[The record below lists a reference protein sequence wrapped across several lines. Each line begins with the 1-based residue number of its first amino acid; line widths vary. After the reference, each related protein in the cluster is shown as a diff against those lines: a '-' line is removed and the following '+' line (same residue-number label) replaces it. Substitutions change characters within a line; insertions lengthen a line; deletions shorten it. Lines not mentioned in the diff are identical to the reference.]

1 MILNNEKQ
9 SKQEIIIDDAVADVM
24 HMQPDL
30 FMASAVVELR
40 QLPMASKRRRARE
53 LASDCKLFETLA
65 RASNDRFASKQWG
78 QFAWDLRTLK

>member
-9 SKQEIIIDDAVADVM
+9 SKQELIVDDAVADVM

-53 LASDCKLFETLA
+53 LA